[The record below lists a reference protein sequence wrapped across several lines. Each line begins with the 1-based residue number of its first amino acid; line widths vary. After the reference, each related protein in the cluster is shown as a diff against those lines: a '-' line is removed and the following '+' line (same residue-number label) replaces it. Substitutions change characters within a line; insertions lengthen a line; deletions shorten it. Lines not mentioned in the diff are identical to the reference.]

1 VPGLLWDTDA
11 LAAAVDETGRFL
23 RADGADLV
31 LVAADAKTARVQLR
45 LVLDGVRCDDCVL
58 PPDTLRA
65 TIVDALQRRVPGE
78 YEVVVD
84 DPRR

>member
-1 VPGLLWDTDA
+1 MTVDTDA
-11 LAAAVDETGRFL
+11 IAAAVDETGRFL

-31 LVAADAKTARVQLR
+31 LLDADPKMARVRLQ
-45 LVLDGVRCDDCVL
+45 LVLDTVECADCVL
-58 PPDTLRA
+58 PPDALHE
-65 TIVDALQRRVPGE
+65 TIVDALQRRVPGD